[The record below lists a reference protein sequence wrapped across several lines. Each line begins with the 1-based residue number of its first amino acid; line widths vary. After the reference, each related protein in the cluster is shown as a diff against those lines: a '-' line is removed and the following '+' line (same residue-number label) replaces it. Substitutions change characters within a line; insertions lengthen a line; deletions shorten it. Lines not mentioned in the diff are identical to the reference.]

1 MRGLLASLGILNQYA
16 LRWIFGS
23 AEASSS
29 FLTQDFVGRQDV
41 SKSSDNLKEFYGKVV
56 AAPSA
61 EACMRGC
68 MCICCGGCGMQETG
82 VVNAH
87 KLYATQVS

>member
-1 MRGLLASLGILNQYA
+1 MRGLLASLGILNQHA
-16 LRWIFGS
+16 LRWMFGS

-29 FLTQDFVGRQDV
+29 FSTQDFVNHQDV
-41 SKSSDNLKEFYGKVV
+41 SKFSGNSQEFYGKVV

-61 EACMRGC
+61 EACMRWC

-82 VVNAH
+82 VVEH
-87 KLYATQVS
+87 PCMWSSID